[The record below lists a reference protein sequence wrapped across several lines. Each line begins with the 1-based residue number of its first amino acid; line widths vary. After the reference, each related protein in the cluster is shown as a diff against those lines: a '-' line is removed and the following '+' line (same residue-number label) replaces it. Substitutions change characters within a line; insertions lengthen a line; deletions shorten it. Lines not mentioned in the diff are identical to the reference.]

1 MLSIAKLYFGASLP
15 IMYEFAFYFARV
27 GILLK
32 LVMMI
37 ISREDWRVLFF
48 QASFHLWKLLWQIW
62 QTGGL
67 NSSNFPLEAQGCKS
81 GVSRLQSGVSRLQ
94 TSVLPGLPP
103 GLADATFCWAPMTAL
118 PCACVSAVS
127 VDTLSFHT
135 RQIRGHSHCCN
146 RLHLW
151 GH

>member
-15 IMYEFAFYFARV
+15 ITYELAFYFARV

-37 ISREDWRVLFF
+37 ISREDWRVSFF
-48 QASFHLWKLLWQIW
+48 QASFHLWELLWQIW
-62 QTGGL
+62 WTGGL
-67 NSSNFPLEAQGCKS
+67 NSSSFPLEAQGCK
-81 GVSRLQSGVSRLQ
+81 SGVSRLQ

-103 GLADATFCWAPMTAL
+103 GLADAAFCWAPMTAP

-135 RQIRGHSHCCN
+135 RQIRGRIRGHSHCCN
-146 RLHLW
+146 RLCLW